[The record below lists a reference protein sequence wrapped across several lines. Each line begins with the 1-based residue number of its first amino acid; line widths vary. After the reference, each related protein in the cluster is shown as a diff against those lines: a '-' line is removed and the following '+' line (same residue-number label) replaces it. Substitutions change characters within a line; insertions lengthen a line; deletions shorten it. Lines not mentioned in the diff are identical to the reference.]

1 MLGAFK
7 WRRNS
12 ANEAKRM
19 GRETG
24 KLQGLMTT
32 VLMDSKADEKDLFRE
47 LRRQRGIRLLTTP
60 RKGSAMSPERQ
71 RMVKVLKPA
80 LSRCN
85 PQKNPLP
92 SADYVASG
100 RRTLQGRFSDEK
112 RLC

>member
-1 MLGAFK
+1 MFIRGNAPKVFL
-7 WRRNS
+7 
-12 ANEAKRM
+12 
-19 GRETG
+19 
-24 KLQGLMTT
+24 L
-32 VLMDSKADEKDLFRE
+32 DDEKIF
-47 LRRQRGIRLLTTP
+47 IP
-60 RKGSAMSPERQ
+60 RS
-71 RMVKVLKPA
+71 KPA

>member
-1 MLGAFK
+1 MAESRSEK
-7 WRRNS
+7 QQR
-12 ANEAKRM
+12 
-19 GRETG
+19 
-24 KLQGLMTT
+24 
-32 VLMDSKADEKDLFRE
+32 KDLE
-47 LRRQRGIRLLTTP
+47 
-60 RKGSAMSPERQ
+60 
-71 RMVKVLKPA
+71 PA

>member
-1 MLGAFK
+1 MLLSTGSLKFRQLEIDGANGENVS
-7 WRRNS
+7 RNT
-12 ANEAKRM
+12 AK
-19 GRETG
+19 T
-24 KLQGLMTT
+24 
-32 VLMDSKADEKDLFRE
+32 DL
-47 LRRQRGIRLLTTP
+47 I
-60 RKGSAMSPERQ
+60 
-71 RMVKVLKPA
+71 PA